1 MSKKQTIIAEMQNK
15 ISGLENKLFASEAS
29 QLHNLHFASTD
40 IQRTHNSKMQG
51 SGVILSIK
59 ALNGADIVRP
69 TMIANG
75 LSQETILAIK
85 ADLQKAY
92 EYTIALKP

>member
-1 MSKKQTIIAEMQNK
+1 MSKKQTIITEMQNK
-15 ISGLENKLFASEAS
+15 INELQGKLFVSEAS
-29 QLHNLHFASTD
+29 QLHNLHFASAD

-59 ALNGADIVRP
+59 ALNGADIVKP
-69 TMIANG
+69 TMLVNG

-85 ADLQKAY
+85 ADFCKSY

>member
-1 MSKKQTIIAEMQNK
+1 MSKKQKLITDMQNK
-15 ISGLENKLFASEAS
+15 IDDLQRRLLTSEAS
-29 QLHNLHFASTD
+29 QLHNLHFASAD
-40 IQRTHNSKMQG
+40 IQKVCNSKMQG

-59 ALNGADIVRP
+59 ALNGADIVKP

-85 ADLQKAY
+85 ADLTKAY
-92 EYTIALKP
+92 EYTIELKP